1 MFGKKSEEFVPFMA
15 NKLHYKLGK
24 DVDAVIGL
32 RSDSYVGPA
41 MMCYADNNPVA
52 TIKAY
57 PDNMFDAIQENDV
70 CLKFIFTDDEKKY
83 IHIDKKQTKA
93 LIKSLKTQL
102 KRIEKYEEKRKKYIK
117 KKSANN
123 S

>member
-1 MFGKKSEEFVPFMA
+1 M
-15 NKLHYKLGK
+15 GK

-32 RSDSYVGPA
+32 RSDSYVGPT
-41 MMCYADNNPVA
+41 MCYADNNPVA

-102 KRIEKYEEKRKKYIK
+102 KRIEKYEKKRKKYIK
-117 KKSANN
+117 KKSTNN

>member
-1 MFGKKSEEFVPFMA
+1 MFSKKSEEFIPFITS
-15 NKLHYKLGK
+15 KLHYKLGK
-24 DVDAVIGL
+24 DVDAIIGL
-32 RSDSYVGPA
+32 KSDSYTGPT
-41 MMCYADNNPVA
+41 MYYYGNNQV
-52 TIKAY
+52 TIEKAY
-57 PDNMFDAIQENDV
+57 PDNMFDEIPVNDV
-70 CLKFIFTDDEKKY
+70 CLKFMFSDNEKKY

-102 KRIEKYEEKRKKYIK
+102 KRIEKYEKKRKKYIE